1 MMGDNRDNSADSRL
15 WRNPFV
21 SPEQIKGKAFM
32 IHWSWL
38 VTSADEAPRS
48 FIGDL
53 LFTAWRVVTFQVEEI
68 RWKRIGHAISGR
80 AD

>member
-1 MMGDNRDNSADSRL
+1 
-15 WRNPFV
+15 
-21 SPEQIKGKAFM
+21 M

-38 VTSADEAPRS
+38 VASADQAPRS

-53 LFTAWRVVTFQVEEI
+53 RFTLWRVVTFQVEEI
-68 RWKRIGHAISGR
+68 RWERIGRSVGGR